1 MYYIKLFDSAL
12 LLNYDDV
19 IDFIFNYFF
28 LRKYLCMKYFYF
40 FIGID
45 KRRLFLKYF
54 LIGFLDIYFD
64 VDIL

>member
-1 MYYIKLFDSAL
+1 
-12 LLNYDDV
+12 
-19 IDFIFNYFF
+19 
-28 LRKYLCMKYFYF
+28 MKYFYF

-64 VDIL
+64 VDDFVIN